1 MTRLGRVVLVGVG
14 VTAALAGLARH
25 GVGRVEA
32 MDRTELSAWQQ
43 DAESRSITTLKVYSR
58 ETVVDVTVT
67 DKDGKPVH
75 GLTRA
80 DFSVTEDDKP
90 QSIRSFK
97 EFDRATP
104 AEPSTQRKLPP
115 NTYTNLVETGTGPIY
130 VLLFDG
136 VNGGGDTIQT
146 RRAAAQFIKNMAPE
160 TRVALLALSGGSFT
174 FMQGPTT
181 DRALLLR
188 MVGPGTRNEPIHV
201 GEADCGSQ
209 VLIDWATLDGLR
221 KVATYLSGIQGKKNM
236 IWIGHGNSDIIFER
250 CQNWSGPLQE
260 TYDLLEDA
268 QVTVYPLDSHGIEAP
283 PAPVLSEPSSS
294 DSAQAAKQNA
304 EPPSSYTEQAVKQ
317 NADWLNL
324 LATNHLSMEAVAEA
338 TGGQFYNTNDI
349 AGAIANAADG
359 GSSYYT
365 LSYAPASVEYDGRTH
380 AISIKVDRPGVHLL
394 YRKGYSA
401 EDPVLLAHP
410 PETLFG
416 HVTRDTRPTG
426 PAVETLAAVL
436 LPRGPPATQ
445 ILFDVRMEPSSV
457 AAKPEDPAV
466 MGTLDASFKDKPLTR
481 YGLQYDVLP
490 SQIAFTDGPGGTHN
504 GSLGLDVVVFDVT
517 GKLVTGL
524 SQTVKMSLNNKT
536 VANNEPID
544 FSQQID
550 LPPGRFLVRIGVFDG
565 VSNKVGT
572 LGIPL
577 TVPRNPAQRTT
588 NATR

>member
-1 MTRLGRVVLVGVG
+1 MARLGRVVLVGVG
-14 VTAALAGLARH
+14 VMAALAGLARH

-32 MDRTELSAWQQ
+32 MDRTEFSAWQQ
-43 DAESRSITTLKVYSR
+43 GAESRSITTLKVYSR
-58 ETVVDVTVT
+58 ETMVDVTVT
-67 DKDGKPVH
+67 DAKGQPVH
-75 GLTRA
+75 GLTQA

-97 EFDRATP
+97 EFSKDTP
-104 AEPSTQRKLPP
+104 VTASTPRKLPP
-115 NTYTNLVETGTGPIY
+115 NTYTNVIETGPGPLY
-130 VLLFDG
+130 VLLFDN

-146 RRAAAQFIKNMAPE
+146 RRAAATFIKNMAPG
-160 TRVALLALSGGSFT
+160 TRVALLVLAGGSFT
-174 FMQGPTT
+174 VQGPGPTSN
-181 DRALLLR
+181 RALLLR
-188 MVGPGTRNEPIHV
+188 MVGPGIRNEPIYV
-201 GEADCGSQ
+201 READCDTQ
-209 VLIDWATLDGLR
+209 VTLDRMTLDGLK
-221 KVATYLSGIQGKKNM
+221 KVGAYLSGIQGKKNM
-236 IWIGHGNSDIIFER
+236 IWIGHGNSDIIFDR
-250 CQNWSGPLQE
+250 CQNWNGPLQE

-268 QVTVYPLDSHGIEAP
+268 QVTAYPLDSHGIEAP
-283 PAPVLSEPSSS
+283 PEPKLSGPASSWGEQ
-294 DSAQAAKQNA
+294 SATQNM
-304 EPPSSYTEQAVKQ
+304 
-317 NADWLNL
+317 DWLSL

-338 TGGQFYNTNDI
+338 TGGQAFYNTNDI
-349 AGAIANAADG
+349 AGAIANAADA

-365 LSYAPASVEYDGRTH
+365 LSYAPPSVEYDGRTH
-380 AISIKVDRPGVHLL
+380 AISVKVDRPGIHVL

-410 PETLFG
+410 PETLLG

-436 LPRGPPATQ
+436 SPRGPPATQ
-445 ILFDVRMEPSSV
+445 ILFDVRVEPSSM
-457 AAKPEDPAV
+457 AAKPDDPAV
-466 MGTLDASFKDKPLTR
+466 MGTLNASFKDKPLTR

-536 VANNEPID
+536 VADNEPIN

-550 LPPGRFLVRIGVFDG
+550 LPPGRFFVRIGVFDG

-572 LGIPL
+572 LQIPVMVAKGSGAV
-577 TVPRNPAQRTT
+577 TAGR
-588 NATR
+588 

>member
-1 MTRLGRVVLVGVG
+1 MARLGRVVLVGVG
-14 VTAALAGLARH
+14 VMAALAGLARH

-32 MDRTELSAWQQ
+32 MDRTEFSAWQQ

-58 ETVVDVTVT
+58 ETMVDVTVT
-67 DKDGKPVH
+67 DAKGQPVH
-75 GLTRA
+75 GLTQT

-97 EFDRATP
+97 EFSKDTP
-104 AEPSTQRKLPP
+104 VTASTPRKLPP
-115 NTYTNLVETGTGPIY
+115 NTYTNVIETGPGPLY
-130 VLLFDG
+130 VLLFDN

-146 RRAAAQFIKNMAPE
+146 RRAAATFIKNMAPG
-160 TRVALLALSGGSFT
+160 TRVALLVLAGGSFT
-174 FMQGPTT
+174 VQGPGPTSN
-181 DRALLLR
+181 RALLLR
-188 MVGPGTRNEPIHV
+188 MVGPGIRNEPIYV
-201 GEADCGSQ
+201 READCDTQ
-209 VLIDWATLDGLR
+209 VTLDRMTLDGLK
-221 KVATYLSGIQGKKNM
+221 KVGAYLSGIQGKKNM
-236 IWIGHGNSDIIFER
+236 IWIGHGNSDIIFDR
-250 CQNWSGPLQE
+250 CQNWNGPLQE

-268 QVTVYPLDSHGIEAP
+268 QVTAYPLDSHGIEAP
-283 PAPVLSEPSSS
+283 PEPKLSGPASSWGEQ
-294 DSAQAAKQNA
+294 SATQNM
-304 EPPSSYTEQAVKQ
+304 
-317 NADWLNL
+317 DWLSL

-338 TGGQFYNTNDI
+338 TGGQAFYNTNDI
-349 AGAIANAADG
+349 AGAIANAADA
-359 GSSYYT
+359 GSSDYT
-365 LSYAPASVEYDGRTH
+365 LSYAPPSVEYDGRTH
-380 AISIKVDRPGVHLL
+380 AISVKVDRPGIHVL

-410 PETLFG
+410 PETLLG

-436 LPRGPPATQ
+436 SPRGPPATQ
-445 ILFDVRMEPSSV
+445 ILFDVRVEPSSM
-457 AAKPEDPAV
+457 AAKPDDPAV
-466 MGTLDASFKDKPLTR
+466 MGTLNASFKDKPLTR

-536 VANNEPID
+536 VADNEPIN

-550 LPPGRFLVRIGVFDG
+550 LPPGRFFVRIGVFDG

-572 LGIPL
+572 LQIPVMVAKGSGAV
-577 TVPRNPAQRTT
+577 TAGR
-588 NATR
+588 

>member
-1 MTRLGRVVLVGVG
+1 VVLVGVG
-14 VTAALAGLARH
+14 VTAALAGLSRH

-43 DAESRSITTLKVYSR
+43 GAPSGSITTLQVYTR

-67 DKDGKPVH
+67 DKDGKPVY
-75 GLTRA
+75 GLTQA

-97 EFDRATP
+97 EFSKDTP
-104 AEPSTQRKLPP
+104 VTTSTPRKLPP
-115 NTYTNLVETGTGPIY
+115 NTYTNLVETGTGPLY
-130 VLLFDG
+130 VLLFDN

-146 RRAAAQFIKNMAPE
+146 RLAAAKFIKNMAPG
-160 TRVALLALSGGSFT
+160 TRVALLVLRGGSFT
-174 FMQGPTT
+174 VLQGPTT

-188 MVGPGTRNEPIHV
+188 MVRPGTHSEPIHV
-201 GEADCGSQ
+201 GESDCGPQ
-209 VLIDWATLDGLR
+209 VLIDWATLDGLK
-221 KVATYLSGIQGKKNM
+221 KVGTYLSGIQGKKNM

-250 CQNWSGPLQE
+250 CQNWTRPLQDA
-260 TYDLLEDA
+260 YDLLEDA
-268 QVTVYPLDSHGIEAP
+268 QVTVYPLDSHGLEAP
-283 PAPVLSEPSSS
+283 PAPVLSGPASSWGE
-294 DSAQAAKQNA
+294 QAA
-304 EPPSSYTEQAVKQ
+304 TQ
-317 NADWLNL
+317 NADWLNI
-324 LATNHLSMEAVAEA
+324 LATYHLSMEAVAEA
-338 TGGQFYNTNDI
+338 TGGQAFYNTNDI
-349 AGAIANAADG
+349 AGAMANAADG

-365 LSYAPASVEYDGRTH
+365 LSYAPPSVEYDGRYH
-380 AISIKVDRPGVHLL
+380 AISIKVDRPGIHVL

-401 EDPVLLAHP
+401 EDPVLLANP
-410 PETLFG
+410 PETFLG

-436 LPRGPPATQ
+436 SPRGPPATQ
-445 ILFDVRMEPSSV
+445 ILFDVRVEPSSM
-457 AAKPEDPAV
+457 AAKPDDPAV
-466 MGTLDASFKDKPLTR
+466 MGTLNASFKDKPLTR

-504 GSLGLDVVVFDVT
+504 GSLGLDVVVFDVA

-536 VANNEPID
+536 VANNEPIN

-550 LPPGRFLVRIGVFDG
+550 LPPGRFFVRIGVFDG

-572 LGIPL
+572 LKIPL
-577 TVPRNPAQRTT
+577 MVAKGSGVAAAGR
-588 NATR
+588 